1 MEEHKRDPPSR
12 EEPGSREDSLG
23 KEPAEPGS
31 NPPPEPDSG
40 SKGPRVRFY
49 DPSQARKET
58 AVKRQLQLGGRE
70 SRLSNSAQNDQ
81 SGRGCNG
88 RHGYHPSRQPN
99 RHHHTGC
106 RQWPGQRGEEKP
118 PTGQQ
123 AKDCTNRQT
132 LPPNQGRN
140 TPPESPEN
148 QTNNSEASPTATPA
162 GSNSSRVPGH
172 RHSWT
177 SQW

>member
-1 MEEHKRDPPSR
+1 MFVFAGHQSVSGCVRWTSVCERFCGCWGNKLYPHFQAALLPLGNGGTQEGPPLQGRTWEPRGLTGERASR
-12 EEPGSREDSLG
+12 TWQQ
-23 KEPAEPGS
+23 
-31 NPPPEPDSG
+31 PPPEPDSG

-99 RHHHTGC
+99 RHHQTGC

-123 AKDCTNRQT
+123 A
-132 LPPNQGRN
+132 
-140 TPPESPEN
+140 
-148 QTNNSEASPTATPA
+148 
-162 GSNSSRVPGH
+162 
-172 RHSWT
+172 
-177 SQW
+177 